1 MEPLIDT
8 HLHLV
13 YPDRFSYPW
22 MEGAPALKK
31 PFTLEDYES
40 LTRGASIEAALFME
54 VDVAGEQSAE
64 EATFFSNRVEKGNSC
79 LKGVIA
85 SARPEHDGFEDYL
98 DSIHSPHLKAIRRV
112 LHVVDDA
119 VSQSTRFRENIAKL
133 ASRNLPFDI
142 CMLPRQ
148 HEFAGQL
155 VDACPEVTFILDH
168 CGNPNL
174 SAPEEFA
181 AWSDSLRKLARR
193 PNLYAKLSGIVA
205 TAPRDSVNEDTVFP
219 YLNET
224 LDAFGP
230 TRLIWGSDWP
240 VCTLTTEL
248 PDWIR
253 LFRQWLSSLSADEE
267 AQIAHLNARRIY
279 AIG

>member
-31 PFTLEDYES
+31 PFTLEDYED
-40 LTRGASIEAALFME
+40 LTRGAAIEAALFME

-64 EATFFSNRVEKGNSC
+64 EATFFANRVDKRDSC

-98 DSIHSPHLKAIRRV
+98 DSIDSPHLKAIRRV

-119 VSQSTRFRENIAKL
+119 VSQSIRFRENISKL
-133 ASRNLPFDI
+133 ASRKLPFDI
-142 CMLPRQ
+142 CVLPRQ

-193 PNLYAKLSGIVA
+193 PNLHAKLSGIVA

-230 TRLIWGSDWP
+230 ARLVWGSDWP

-248 PDWIR
+248 PDWIC
-253 LFRQWLSSLSADEE
+253 LFRQWLSNLSADEK